1 MRERFRPEHRKKKAR
16 LDQEEKDLLMR
27 KNQILIQGS
36 SISGVGNINGA
47 GNGTLQELKKFV
59 SSWRMTKDAD
69 SFPEEA
75 FTNFVEDC
83 TVLSGKMITFQFR
96 CGLKLTESLYK
107 VELSDANHKYAN
119 NKEDH

>member
-1 MRERFRPEHRKKKAR
+1 
-16 LDQEEKDLLMR
+16 MR

-36 SISGVGNINGA
+36 SISGSGNISGV

-59 SSWRMTKDAD
+59 SNWRMSEDVTD
-69 SFPEEA
+69 FPEED

-83 TVLSGKMITFQFR
+83 TVLSGKMVTFHFC

-107 VELSDANHKYAN
+107 VEISDAVEHKNASKQN
-119 NKEDH
+119 TSNKEDH